1 MAPLPTPKR
10 FGLPVTPYAHD
21 ETGDHWIVV
30 VPNPEFSGKR
40 LGVTFIEGEARTT
53 DILKAREFSDIF
65 DYEVTPF
72 ASAPTW
78 HVAPEAPT
86 GARPEWSK
94 ENSPKTALET
104 ALAEV
109 PQGQFAKVGPEP
121 EPLAVVNQPRR
132 GRPPKA
138 ATAAA

>member
-1 MAPLPTPKR
+1 MAPSPAPKR

-53 DILKAREFSDIF
+53 DILRAREFSEVLG
-65 DYEVTPF
+65 YTVTPF
-72 ASAPTW
+72 AGAPAWT
-78 HVAPEAPT
+78 EATEPPT
-86 GARPEWSK
+86 GGRPEWAH
-94 ENSPKTALET
+94 ENSPKTAIES
-104 ALAEV
+104 AEARA
-109 PQGQFAKVGPEP
+109 PQGQFAKSGPEP
-121 EPLAVVNQPRR
+121 EPLSTINKPRR